1 MNGNV
6 MVHHHMHHTTY
17 LSFSINVAK
26 LVKFDVVKCFSST
39 PRHVFAPSWL
49 CRYESKVDVSSVSFD
64 FDMEED
70 DTVEL
75 AGVITRFLV
84 TASSSPLSSL
94 RGRLLPP
101 PPDFFFGAKND
112 VIILYQ

>member
-112 VIILYQ
+112 VIIL

>member
-1 MNGNV
+1 
-6 MVHHHMHHTTY
+6 MHQNTTY

-39 PRHVFAPSWL
+39 PRHVVFAPSWL

-64 FDMEED
+64 FDMEEEEEE
-70 DTVEL
+70 DTVES